1 MVMDIVLVI
10 AGLTIL
16 VFAGDALVRGAV
28 NLALRLGIPALVVG
42 LTVVAFGTSAPELLV
57 SVQAALAGQAGIAV
71 GNVVGSNIVNVL
83 LILGLPLLVTV
94 IHTSRL
100 DTRRSYW
107 IMLASLVLFAGLA
120 FTGPLVWWHG
130 LVLLAGLLAM
140 LFDNYRI
147 AMAHR
152 AATADV
158 ELEGVE
164 PGMSGLK
171 IALFLVLGLLGLAV
185 GARLLVEGA
194 VNIARVIGVSET
206 VIGLTLVALG
216 TSLPELV
223 TSIVAAVRRQADVA
237 MGNVIGSNT
246 FNTLGILGLT
256 ALVAEVPIDPQVLWF
271 DNAVMIGVS
280 LMLLPFVVFR
290 RDMGRLTGIVF
301 VGVYVAY
308 TIWLMAGSG
317 GAA

>member
-130 LVLLAGLLAM
+130 LVLLAGLAAM

-171 IALFLVLGLLGLAV
+171 IALFLVLGLIGLAV